1 MGIVH
6 GRQQFRSSTA
16 CNGLLP
22 LVAGEG
28 DVICMLGDSI
38 VPFVLRPVADRY
50 ELIGDAYI
58 DVPGSLSDG
67 YVVQDFAIQ

>member
-1 MGIVH
+1 MGIVY
-6 GRQQFRSSTA
+6 GRQQFRSSTG

-22 LVAGEG
+22 LVAREG
-28 DVICMLGDSI
+28 DVICMLGDSR

-50 ELIGDAYI
+50 QLIGDAYI
-58 DVPGSLSDG
+58 DVPDSLPDG